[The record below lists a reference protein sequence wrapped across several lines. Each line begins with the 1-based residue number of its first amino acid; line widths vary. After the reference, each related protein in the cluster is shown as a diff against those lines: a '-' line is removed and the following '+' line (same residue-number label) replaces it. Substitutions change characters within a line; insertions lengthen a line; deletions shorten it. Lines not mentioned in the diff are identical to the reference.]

1 MMMTAGTP
9 KTKLLPSHHHQHIST
24 RFFTGWM
31 PFLGPTNSIKAA
43 KADYRR
49 K

>member
-24 RFFTGWM
+24 RFF
-31 PFLGPTNSIKAA
+31 
-43 KADYRR
+43 YRLDALPWSNQQHQSSEGR
-49 K
+49 L